1 VTGRAESPAALGP
14 APLGPGPLALA
25 QDALAGVVLC
35 GVIALA
41 ATFVARVHGGP
52 QFLYALLFGMALHG
66 IGQEGRAARGIE
78 FCSRFV
84 LRLGVAL
91 LGARIAA
98 EQVLALG
105 WATAALVVAGVF
117 STIAGGA
124 WLARRLGL
132 TLEQGLVSGGAT
144 AICGASA
151 ALAISAVLPRSR
163 EQERFTLLV
172 VVCVSTLSTLAML
185 VYPLGTTLL
194 GWSAPQAGL
203 FLGASIHDVAQVMGA
218 AYLLGPTAGDTAVIV
233 KLFRVGLLVVVVA
246 GIGLVLRPRGD
257 AAAASDAERPS
268 LLPWFLVVF
277 VVLVL
282 LNSLHLLPAGA
293 EPALSAVSRACLVT
307 AIAALGLKTALRSLA
322 EAGWRPL
329 LLMLVETVWLAGVIG
344 LGVVLMPGLR

>member
-1 VTGRAESPAALGP
+1 MTGGADSPAAAA
-14 APLGPGPLALA
+14 APALA
-25 QDALAGVVLC
+25 APWQELLPGTMLC

-41 ATFVARVHGGP
+41 ATFVAQLHGGP
-52 QFLYALLFGMALHG
+52 QFLYALLFGMTLNSLG
-66 IGQEGRAARGIE
+66 EEGRAARGIE

-105 WATAALVVAGVF
+105 WPTAALVVAAVA

-132 TLEQGLVSGGAT
+132 PLEQGLVSGGAT

-163 EQERFTLLV
+163 EQDRFTLLV

-185 VYPLGTTLL
+185 VYPLVTGWL
-194 GWSAPQAGL
+194 GWSAQQAGL

-218 AYLLGPTAGDTAVIV
+218 AYLLGPVAGDTAVIV
-233 KLFRVGLLVVVVA
+233 KLFRVSLLIVVVA
-246 GIGLVLRPRGD
+246 GMAWAVRRPGG
-257 AAAASDAERPS
+257 AAPAPGAPRPA

-277 VVLVL
+277 VVLVA
-282 LNSLHLLPAGA
+282 LNSLHALPPGA
-293 EPALSAVSRACLVT
+293 EPVLSTLSRACLVT
-307 AIAALGLKTALRSLA
+307 AIAALGLKTALRALA
-322 EAGWRPL
+322 DAGWRPL
-329 LLMLVETVWLAGVIG
+329 LLLLAETLWLAGVVG
-344 LGVVLMPGLR
+344 AGVALMRPPA

>member
-246 GIGLVLRPRGD
+246 GIGLVLRPPAAGERRARAVRRVARLPGD
-257 AAAASDAERPS
+257 GDRRARPEDRPALAGRSGLAPAAADARRDGM
-268 LLPWFLVVF
+268 
-277 VVLVL
+277 
-282 LNSLHLLPAGA
+282 AGRRDRSRRDA
-293 EPALSAVSRACLVT
+293 DAGLALSRAGG
-307 AIAALGLKTALRSLA
+307 ALAREGER
-322 EAGWRPL
+322 
-329 LLMLVETVWLAGVIG
+329 
-344 LGVVLMPGLR
+344 VLDRA